1 MSNII
6 ENSDFHKV
14 KMMAGTIIDAKLNEK
29 AIRPAYILTLDF
41 GELGYKTSSAQL
53 TQNYQCEDLKGK
65 QVIAVM
71 NFEAKRI
78 AGIKSEVLVL
88 AATCKQ
94 QGTVLLHPGI
104 MVSNGCGIA

>member
-6 ENSDFHKV
+6 ENSDFHRV
-14 KMMAGTIIDAKLNEK
+14 NMMAGTIIDAKLNEK
-29 AIRPAYILTLDF
+29 AIRPAYILTIDF
-41 GELGYKTSSAQL
+41 GEHGYKTSSAQL
-53 TQNYQCEDLKGK
+53 TQNYLCEDLMGE

-71 NFEAKRI
+71 NFESKRI

-88 AATCKQ
+88 AATCHE

-104 MVSNGCGIA
+104 KVNNGCCIA